1 MGSQTV
7 LHLGQFWEGKTVT
20 YTATQLE
27 ALRESAKDDTA
38 FQTILS
44 VTQHSCLNLLLQ
56 NPYILA
62 IVLDRQGQILDY
74 SAGCVALSGCQAA
87 EVIGTPVTHWLQ
99 ADHLQRLL
107 DQLPHTPLPLQFDAA
122 LLTPDGRQ
130 PMVRWV
136 FDHTDHDSLI
146 LMGTDVSDYHTHV
159 LDLHKREQRYR
170 MVVEDQTE
178 MICRY
183 TPDFVLTFVNEAF
196 CRYCSKPCSELL
208 GQSFVP
214 FIHPDDHYQALAH
227 LATLTPQQPTATVEH
242 RAVLPD
248 GTVSWYQWVDRAIF
262 DEQGQLIE
270 YQAVGRDITD
280 RKLAEQALRESEC
293 RFRQI
298 TENLDDTFFIR
309 DVVNHKMLY
318 ISPKYEQI
326 WGKSSNTLFDNVS
339 QFQHLVHS
347 DDRER
352 VARAVS
358 LTDMGIPI
366 DEIYRTV
373 WPDGSMRW
381 THVRSFPVT
390 NEEGQVYRVV
400 GFASDVTTRKR
411 QEEEREQLILD
422 LRAFGHT
429 VAHDLK
435 NPVNTIL
442 TSAEIVQQLTESQA
456 EAQRFV
462 GHILDKGRAIYRI
475 INALMLLGGVR
486 DAEFDTEALDMTLL
500 VQRALQRL
508 RLEIENRGAIIEI
521 VAGGWHPILGY
532 EPWVEEIWVNY
543 VLNALQYGGSPP
555 ILRIGAETDPINPD
569 HIRFYVH
576 DNGHGLSPS
585 EIARLFAPFTRLNE
599 RSTGH
604 GLGLSIVKRII
615 EKLGG
620 RVGVVSEVGQGSK
633 FTFSLPAMPAIGPH
647 QSHN

>member
-1 MGSQTV
+1 M
-7 LHLGQFWEGKTVT
+7 LHYGQFWEGKTVT

-62 IVLDRQGQILDY
+62 IVIDHQGQILDY

-87 EVIGTPVTHWLQ
+87 EVIGTSVTHWLQ
-99 ADHLQRLL
+99 ADHLPRLIS
-107 DQLPHTPLPLQFDAA
+107 QLPTTTLPLQFDAA

-136 FDHTDHDSLI
+136 FDHTDHDHLI
-146 LMGTDVSDYHTHV
+146 LIGTDVSDYHSHV

-183 TPDFVLTFVNEAF
+183 TPDFILTFVNDAF

-227 LATLTPQQPTATVEH
+227 LTTLTPQKPTATVEH

-248 GTVSWYQWVDRAIF
+248 GVVSWYQWVDRAIF
-262 DEQGQLIE
+262 DERGRLIE

-280 RKLAEQALRESEC
+280 RKMAEEALRESES

-309 DVVNHKMLY
+309 DVINRKMLY
-318 ISPKYEQI
+318 ISPKYEYI
-326 WGKSSNTLFDNVS
+326 WGVSPAPLFDEAER
-339 QFQHLVHS
+339 FLEIVHPE
-347 DDRER
+347 DR
-352 VARAVS
+352 ARLANAVS
-358 LTDMGIPI
+358 LTDKGVSL
-366 DEIYRTV
+366 DETYRTV
-373 WPDGSMRW
+373 RPDGSVHW
-381 THVRSFPVT
+381 THVRSFPVS
-390 NEEGQVYRVV
+390 NEQGDIYRVV

-442 TSAEIVQQLTESQA
+442 TSAEIIQQLTESQP
-456 EAQRFV
+456 EVQRFV
-462 GHILDKGRAIYRI
+462 GHVLDKGQAIHRI

-486 DAEFDTEALDMTLL
+486 DEEFVLEALDMTLL

-508 RLEIENRGAIIEI
+508 RLEVENRRAEVLI
-521 VAGGWHPILGY
+521 VEGGWQQVKGY
-532 EPWVEEIWVNY
+532 EPWIEEIWVNY
-543 VLNALQYGGSPP
+543 ILNALQYGGSPP
-555 ILRIGAETDPINPD
+555 VLRIGAENDPINPD
-569 HIRFYVH
+569 HIRFYVQ
-576 DNGHGLSPS
+576 DNGHGLAPL
-585 EIARLFAPFTRLNE
+585 ETARLFAPFTRLNE

-633 FTFSLPAMPAIGPH
+633 FTFSLPAMPAIAPH